1 MSFELLDWS
10 IVGPA
15 LAAGL
20 LVLAT
25 HVPLGQEVLKRGII
39 FIDLA
44 IAQIAGLG
52 VVAAHGFGWDPTGFE
67 VQAAAVSAAL
77 VAAAVLN
84 WTEKRWPTTQEALI
98 GISFILAAT
107 GGILLLANNPHGS
120 EHLKDLLV
128 GQILW
133 STWGS
138 LAPVA
143 LLYAVL
149 LLLWFLWRE
158 KIGRFGFYVTF
169 AIAVT
174 ASVQIVGVYLVFAS
188 LIIPALAT
196 SRWQRG
202 RRLAASYTIG
212 AVSYLAGIV
221 LSAVFDLPTGAVV
234 VWTLAAVSLAAG
246 FATAHRNRAAT
257 ETAVERPAAPETA
270 AGNPAGSGTVT
281 AKSGSIEGSVPS
293 GAQREGQ

>member
-52 VVAAHGFGWDPTGFE
+52 VVAAHGFDWDPTGFE
-67 VQAAAVSAAL
+67 VQLAAVGAAL

-84 WTEKRWPTTQEALI
+84 WTERRWPATQEALI
-98 GISFILAAT
+98 GIFFILAAT
-107 GGILLLANNPHGS
+107 GGILLLSNNPHGS
-120 EHLKDLLV
+120 EHLKELLV

-133 STWGS
+133 STWES
-138 LAPVA
+138 LLPIAV
-143 LLYAVL
+143 LYAVL
-149 LLLWFLWRE
+149 LFVWFRWRE
-158 KIGRFGFYVTF
+158 KIGAFGFYVTF

-174 ASVQIVGVYLVFAS
+174 ASVQVVGVYLVFAS

-196 SRWQRG
+196 YRWRRG
-202 RRLAASYTIG
+202 RRLVASYAIG
-212 AVSYLAGIV
+212 AVSYLLGIV
-221 LSAVFDLPTGAVV
+221 LSAVLDLPTGAVV
-234 VWTLAAVSLAAG
+234 VWTLALVSLVAG
-246 FATAHRNRAAT
+246 FATAHRNG
-257 ETAVERPAAPETA
+257 VP
-270 AGNPAGSGTVT
+270 
-281 AKSGSIEGSVPS
+281 AKSG
-293 GAQREGQ
+293 